1 MVVESVQMVESVQ
14 RVQSTTISSL
24 VVCLLSLASALAIV
38 PPDRR
43 AQCR

>member
-14 RVQSTTISSL
+14 RVQRLTISSL
-24 VVCLLSLASALAIV
+24 VTCTLSLAAALAIV
-38 PPDRR
+38 PPDRM